1 MSIPARIKQARR
13 RRGLSLRDAA
23 KRAGISHVAVSKY
36 EKGDLTPDSQM
47 LIRLAQALDVK
58 PSYLLQPTIVGEIE
72 PAFRKR
78 VALGKKAQRQIIEE
92 VRDWLERYLTLL
104 SIAEEEPL
112 RFRYPKGFPRTVAS
126 WEDVE
131 EAAQA
136 LREAWGAGTDPIENL
151 TDLIEQHHILVGTVE
166 APDAFDALTFRV
178 HTNGEVPVIVTRK
191 GITGDRQ
198 RYNLAHEL
206 GHLMLRMQDLD
217 EEKACHRF
225 AGAFLV
231 PREALLRDLGHRRHS
246 LSLREL
252 QLLKHRYGLSMQALV
267 RRALDLGI
275 ISKGLYTNLYK
286 EFTRNDWRK
295 QEPGQQIHPETP
307 LHFELLA
314 LRCVEENLIRPER
327 AKELLG
333 QDNLQ
338 HLEPTQDDECDA

>member
-13 RRGLSLRDAA
+13 RRGLSLRAVA
-23 KRAGISHVAVSKY
+23 ERAGISHVAVSKY
-36 EKGDLTPDSQM
+36 EKGELTPDSQM
-47 LIRLAQALDVK
+47 LIRLAQALEVK
-58 PSYLLQPTIVGEIE
+58 PSYLLRPTIVGEIE

-78 VALGKKAQRQIIEE
+78 VALGKKAQRKIIEE

-112 RFRYPKGFPRTVAS
+112 QFRYPRGFPRTVAS
-126 WEDVE
+126 GEDVE

-151 TDLIEQHHILVGTVE
+151 TDLIEQHHILVGTVD
-166 APDAFDALTFRV
+166 APEEFDALTFRV

-191 GITGDRQ
+191 DITGDRQ

-206 GHLMLRMQDLD
+206 GHLMLRVQDLD

-225 AGAFLV
+225 AGAFLA

-252 QLLKHRYGLSMQALV
+252 HLLKHRYGISMQALI
-267 RRALDLGI
+267 RRALELDI
-275 ISKGLYTNLYK
+275 ITNSLYTSLVK
-286 EFTRNDWRK
+286 QFSRNGWR
-295 QEPGQQIHPETP
+295 QLEPGDQVQPEIP

-314 LRCVEENLIRPER
+314 LRCLGEGLITPER

-333 QDNLQ
+333 HEQRNLQ
-338 HLEPTQDDECDA
+338 HLEPTQDD